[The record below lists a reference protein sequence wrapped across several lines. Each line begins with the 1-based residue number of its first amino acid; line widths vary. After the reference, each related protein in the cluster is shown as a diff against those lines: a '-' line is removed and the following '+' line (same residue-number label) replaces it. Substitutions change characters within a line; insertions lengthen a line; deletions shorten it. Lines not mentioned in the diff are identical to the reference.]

1 MLSRRLY
8 SLAAIVLAWF
18 LAVDRPVGD
27 GLDDKAVYA
36 LVGVDRWL
44 EEQESGRSG
53 RRRWRSLRRWVATTS
68 QWWPTR
74 PAIGT
79 TWRERAASLIVGFLP
94 GDGGREG
101 ALRRAV
107 SAHVAGGTAM

>member
-1 MLSRRLY
+1 VLPRRLY

-18 LAVDRPVGD
+18 LAVHPPVGD
-27 GLDDKAVYA
+27 GLRDPAVYA
-36 LVGVDRWL
+36 LVGVDRRL
-44 EEQESGRSG
+44 EAQEAGHSG
-53 RRRWRSLRRWVATTS
+53 RRRWRSLRRWLAAAST
-68 QWWPTR
+68 WWPTR

-79 TWRERAASLIVGFLP
+79 TWRDRAASLLVGFIP